1 MALKTIEDVDVQG
14 ECVLM
19 RADFNVP
26 MAADGSVGDDFRIRK
41 SLPTIQSILSRGG
54 KVVIMAHLG
63 RPSGEGYEAHHSL
76 QPIAHR
82 LSELLGEAAADG
94 VLFPSH
100 DCVDAEAA
108 QAVAG
113 LADGQVLLLENLR
126 FHVGESEDESGFVN
140 KLAAYGDIYCNDA
153 FGASHRPHASI
164 YGVPMAMK
172 PKPCVAGN
180 LVADEVRFLGEAL
193 ESPERPFVAIVGG
206 AKVSDKIGAL
216 KNLIG
221 KVDTLL
227 VGGAMAYTLL
237 KVMKKGVGSSLVE
250 NDKLALAEEIIHLV
264 DASATDLVL
273 PIDHVCGR
281 ELSDE
286 SPVEVIEGD
295 IPDGW
300 MGLDIGPA
308 TTARFT
314 SVVRQAK
321 TVVWNGPLGAFE
333 TVPFDVG
340 TRQVAVSLAA
350 CTAAGGVTVVGGGD
364 TASAVELA
372 GVESRMSHVSTGGG
386 ASLKMLEGEQLIGL
400 QPLDQA

>member
-1 MALKTIEDVDVQG
+1 MALKTIEDVDVKG
-14 ECVLM
+14 KRVLM
-19 RADFNVP
+19 RTDFNVP
-26 MAADGSVGDDFRIRK
+26 MTPEGEVGDDFRIRK
-41 SLPTIQSILSRGG
+41 ALPSIRSVLGRGG
-54 KVVIMAHLG
+54 RLVLMAHLG
-63 RPSGEGYEAHHSL
+63 RPSGEGYEKHFSL
-76 QPIAHR
+76 KPIAAR
-82 LSELLGEAAADG
+82 LSELLGEDAPDG

-100 DCVDAEAA
+100 DCIDSVAAGAVD
-108 QAVAG
+108 G
-113 LADGQVLLLENLR
+113 LGDGQVMLLENLR
-126 FHVGESEDESGFVN
+126 FHVGESEDDPVFVS
-140 KLAAYGDIYCNDA
+140 KLTPYGDIYCNDA

-172 PKPCVAGN
+172 PKPCVAGH
-180 LVADEVRFLGEAL
+180 LVAEEVRFLREAL
-193 ESPERPFVAIVGG
+193 ESPERPFVAIIGG

-237 KVMKKGVGSSLVE
+237 KVMGKGVGASLVE
-250 NDKLALAEEIIHLV
+250 NDKLAEAGEIIHLV

-281 ELSDE
+281 ELSHE
-286 SPVEVIEGD
+286 SPVKVVEGS

-300 MGLDIGPA
+300 MGLDIGPE

-314 SVVRQAK
+314 AVVRTAK

-333 TVPFDVG
+333 TTPFDVG
-340 TRQVAVSLAA
+340 TRQVAVALAA

-364 TASAVELA
+364 TASAVDLA
-372 GVESRMSHVSTGGG
+372 GVESRISHVSTGGG

-400 QPLDQA
+400 QPLELA